1 MPSSYTTSLRLT
13 LPATGELSGTWGS
26 TVNTGI
32 TELLDAAVAGT
43 TTISTWGGAGVPYTL
58 SNNSGTA
65 DEARRMFIVATGT
78 PGEAKNVICPAVS
91 KMYVFRNDTTGGFA
105 LTLKTSG
112 GTGIAVPAGQYKFL
126 YCDGTNVV
134 DAFNSA
140 GALTLSGALSVG
152 GTSTLSALTA
162 SQAVFTNG
170 SKALVSNAITGTGN
184 VVMSTSPTLV
194 TPVLGAATAT
204 SVNGLTVSSTTG
216 TLTLAN
222 GSTLA
227 TSGANSLT
235 MTTTGATNVTFPTS
249 GTLATT
255 GGTVASFS
263 AGSTG
268 FTPNTAT
275 TGAVTLAGTL
285 ATTNGGTGLTS
296 FTANGVVY
304 ASSTSAL
311 TTGSALTFDG
321 TTLVAGAA
329 AARVQV
335 SPSTNTNTSLF
346 QATNAGGSGYFGLDS
361 STGGLSGAAYALAL
375 WHNSNYPIVF
385 GVNNAEQMRLTST
398 GLGIG
403 TSSPVNK
410 LVVSNAGAQGFEFD
424 PANGI
429 IQTYNRSVSAYIDM
443 RQYALSMRFFTGSSP
458 VETMR
463 LDSSG
468 NLGLGVTPSAW
479 NSTSK
484 ALQVSTFVS
493 VSQQASGA
501 ANFGFNFYEDA
512 ANAFKYIS
520 TDEACRFS
528 ALTDGGFGFFT
539 APSGTAGNSISFT
552 QAMTLDASGNLL
564 LGTTTQKVTQFGGAA
579 TGMTI
584 GGASYPVLALWDT
597 ADASYNFM
605 LAQDGGT
612 AFVFNN
618 ANGPLTFS
626 TNATERARI
635 TSGGDLLVGTTDAAQ
650 TSGVGFKVGGAGG
663 IGVGQV
669 AVVDT
674 DSTNSTVTYRLYS
687 TGAAAYRF
695 YVGLGGTIYAT
706 SATIT
711 SLSDQRL
718 KDNIQDIDVGLNAV
732 MALKPRKFD
741 WKAGKGKDKKND
753 RGWIAQ
759 EFEQVFPDMVDTW
772 QDPAPEGE
780 EPYKAVNAD
789 LIPVLVKA
797 IQEQQA
803 IITDLRARVAALEA

>member
-13 LPATGELSGTWGS
+13 LPATGELSGQWGT

-32 TELLDAAVAGT
+32 TELVDSAVAGT
-43 TTISTWGGAGVPYTL
+43 TTISTWGGPGVPYTL

-91 KMYVFRNDTTGGFA
+91 KFYVFRNDTTGGFA

-162 SQAVFTNG
+162 STALALNASKEVVSVTNTG
-170 SKALVSNAITGTGN
+170 SGN
-184 VVMSTSPTLV
+184 NVLATSPTLV

-216 TLTLAN
+216 TLSLAN

-268 FTPNTAT
+268 FTPSTAT

-296 FTANGVVY
+296 FTSGGVVY

-321 TTLVAGAA
+321 T
-329 AARVQV
+329 
-335 SPSTNTNTSLF
+335 NF
-346 QATNAGGSGYFGLDS
+346 ATTGSGTLKNLLLTGGTLPAAGNPSVALRSADNVIYHQAGSANNIVFLDS
-361 STGGLSGAAYALAL
+361 AQNTMYSFTPTSHI
-375 WHNSNYPIVF
+375 WNISNT
-385 GVNNAEQMRLTST
+385 EQMRLTST

-403 TSSPVNK
+403 TSSPGQKLSVNGDA
-410 LVVSNAGAQGFEFD
+410 LIGTNLFISNGAGSMVGATSPSLYS
-424 PANGI
+424 PASGTLGI
-429 IQTYNRSVSAYIDM
+429 STA
-443 RQYALSMRFFTGSSP
+443 G
-458 VETMR
+458 VERMR

-479 NSTSK
+479 SGKAVEVGANGTAIWNLNQTNTSFTCNAYYDGAYK
-484 ALQVSTFVS
+484 YGGNGLASS
-493 VSQQASGA
+493 YQQASGIH
-501 ANFGFNFYEDA
+501 YW
-512 ANAFKYIS
+512 Y
-520 TDEACRFS
+520 
-528 ALTDGGFGFFT
+528 T
-539 APSGTAGNSISFT
+539 APSGTAGNAISFT
-552 QAMTLDASGNLL
+552 QAMTLDASGNLV
-564 LGTTTQKVTQFGGAA
+564 LGTTAVAAAEGYRFYKNYGRYDNGTFTGFIGAGNSLGAGSTDFAFRSENALAFLAGG
-579 TGMTI
+579 
-584 GGASYPVLALWDT
+584 
-597 ADASYNFM
+597 
-605 LAQDGGT
+605 
-612 AFVFNN
+612 
-618 ANGPLTFS
+618 
-626 TNATERARI
+626 ATERARI
-635 TSGGDLLVGTTDAAQ
+635 SSTGSFTVNAATSIAAGTNTLQDSGSSPQTVRLYNNTDSNNTTNRFLICDAAA
-650 TSGVGFKVGGAGG
+650 SVLRAEIRSNGGLA
-663 IGVGQV
+663 
-669 AVVDT
+669 
-674 DSTNSTVTYRLYS
+674 NYS
-687 TGAAAYRF
+687 ANN
-695 YVGLGGTIYAT
+695 VN
-706 SATIT
+706 
-711 SLSDQRL
+711 LSDRREKTNFAPAKSYLDTICAIPVQTFSYIDQSEDDPGLTLGVVAQDVQAVAPELVMESNWGTAEEPKQRL
-718 KDNIQDIDVGLNAV
+718 SIYQTDLQY
-732 MALKPRKFD
+732 ALMKCVQEL
-741 WKAGKGKDKKND
+741 KAELDSVKAELATLKGK
-753 RGWIAQ
+753 
-759 EFEQVFPDMVDTW
+759 P
-772 QDPAPEGE
+772 
-780 EPYKAVNAD
+780 
-789 LIPVLVKA
+789 
-797 IQEQQA
+797 
-803 IITDLRARVAALEA
+803 